1 MRRRPHHTQRTIA
14 LTPPT
19 PESFMNLQIPDARDV
34 MLHEFI
40 DLNRDVIIA
49 RTRDRVRRRPW
60 PSVAPGEVEHG
71 VPLFL
76 TQLAET
82 LRLET
87 TSAPFP
93 DDAIGAAAARHGA
106 HLLRSGFTVSQVVH
120 DYGDIC
126 QTITALAVEQRAPIT
141 VEEFHTLNRCL
152 DTAIAEAVT
161 EHARVTAEARS
172 AEETE
177 RLGQAAH
184 ELRDNLSTAIL
195 AFHTLK
201 RGTVAINGS
210 TGALLGRSLMSL
222 REIIDRTLSEV
233 RLEAGQRRP
242 TRLSVAA
249 FIDEIAATGL
259 LHSEYRDIQ
268 FTLEPIDPALS
279 IDADPQLLTS
289 AVMNLLHNA
298 FKNTPSGGRV
308 VLRARAA
315 HARLLIETEDQCGGI
330 PASKADLFQAF
341 GDRRGSDR
349 SGLGLGLSIARKA
362 VRAHG
367 GEISIRNMPGKG
379 CVFIIEVP
387 LAAEEGVPQA
397 VS

>member
-1 MRRRPHHTQRTIA
+1 
-14 LTPPT
+14 
-19 PESFMNLQIPDARDV
+19 
-34 MLHEFI
+34 MLHAFI
-40 DLNRDVIIA
+40 DLNRAAIIA
-49 RTRDRVRRRPW
+49 RTRDRVRSRPW

-93 DDAIGAAAARHGA
+93 ADAIGAAAARHGRD
-106 HLLRSGFTVSQVVH
+106 LLRSGFTVSQVVH

-126 QTITALAVEQRAPIT
+126 QTITALAVEQRAPVS

-161 EHARVTAEARS
+161 EHARGTADSRS
-172 AEETE
+172 AEEIE
-177 RLGQAAH
+177 RLGHAAH
-184 ELRDNLSTAIL
+184 ELRDDLNTAIL

-201 RGTVAINGS
+201 RGAVAINGS
-210 TGALLGRSLMSL
+210 TGAILGRSLMSL
-222 REIIDRTLSEV
+222 REVIDRTLSEV
-233 RLEAGQRRP
+233 RLEAGKQRRA
-242 TRLSVAA
+242 RLAVVA

-259 LHSEYRDIQ
+259 LHSEYREIQ
-268 FTLEPIDPALS
+268 FSIEPIDPTLS
-279 IDADPQLLTS
+279 IHADPQLLAS

-298 FKNTPSGGRV
+298 FKNTPSGRRV

-315 HARLLIETEDQCGGI
+315 HERLLIEIEDECGGI
-330 PASKADLFQAF
+330 PSTKGDLFQAF

-367 GEISIRNMPGKG
+367 GDIRIRNMPGKG
-379 CVFIIEVP
+379 CVFIIELP
-387 LAAEEGVPQA
+387 LAAAKLDA
-397 VS
+397 V

>member
-1 MRRRPHHTQRTIA
+1 
-14 LTPPT
+14 
-19 PESFMNLQIPDARDV
+19 

-40 DLNRDVIIA
+40 ELNRDAIIA
-49 RTRDRVRRRPW
+49 RTRDRVRSRPW

-93 DDAIGAAAARHGA
+93 PDAIGTDAARHGRA
-106 HLLRSGFTVSQVVH
+106 LLRSGFTVSQVVH
-120 DYGDIC
+120 DYGDVC
-126 QTITALAVEQRAPIT
+126 QTITAIAAEQFAPIT

-161 EHARVTAEARS
+161 EHARGTAESRS
-172 AEETE
+172 AEEIE
-177 RLGQAAH
+177 RLGHAAH
-184 ELRDNLSTAIL
+184 ALRDDLNTAIL

-201 RGTVAINGS
+201 RGAVAINGS
-210 TGALLGRSLMSL
+210 TGAILGRSLMSL
-222 REIIDRTLSEV
+222 REVVDRALSEV
-233 RLEAGQRRP
+233 RLEAGTQRR
-242 TRLSVAA
+242 TRLAVVA
-249 FIDEIAATGL
+249 FIDDIAATGL
-259 LHSEYRDIQ
+259 LHSEYREIQ
-268 FTLEPIDPALS
+268 FGIEPIDPSLS
-279 IDADPQLLTS
+279 IDADPHLLAS

-298 FKNTPSGGRV
+298 FKNTPSGRSV
-308 VLRARAA
+308 VLRARVEEG
-315 HARLLIETEDQCGGI
+315 RLLIEIEDECGGI
-330 PASKADLFQAF
+330 PQDKSDLFQVF

-367 GEISIRNMPGKG
+367 GEIRVRNMPGKG
-379 CVFIIEVP
+379 CVFTIDVP
-387 LAAEEGVPQA
+387 LAADESVPQA
-397 VS
+397 VL